1 MTKQIVPLFNHLFMA
16 GQNRLDLSELEEVC
30 SKDELWYF
38 EGMDPIFKNNLKEG
52 ADLESRVVETLKDLF
67 PAD

>member
-1 MTKQIVPLFNHLFMA
+1 MA